1 MPPLIVW
8 ALGALG
14 AMVVGR
20 WIANEVRRRG
30 AELRAQQAEGVG
42 RPERDRAP
50 TLERDPVTGIYR
62 PK

>member
-14 AMVVGR
+14 AVVL
-20 WIANEVRRRG
+20 VRLVAREARRIN
-30 AELRAQQAEGVG
+30 AELHPQRATPVENEGEAV
-42 RPERDRAP
+42 R
-50 TLERDPVTGIYR
+50 LERDPKTGVYR